1 MRRGGIS
8 HLSFF
13 HFSMPQIDTALLKR
27 CQKRDQRAQSELYRL
42 CFEFLMPICY
52 RYAGNDDDAME
63 FLNMGFYKV
72 MANLKKYS
80 PKVPFEAWCK
90 RVVIN
95 TILDE
100 LRKKKRYRKHVSS
113 SDELLNFQTNEPMID
128 PEIDQETSADEI
140 YEDIRGLPRTTASV
154 FNLYAIDGYKHKEIA
169 KKLGISEGTSKWHYS
184 EAKKAL
190 RAKILS
196 RRKGRRATEEDVSPL
211 NPEKKKQEE
220 TTNDSTRTGLLG
232 QMLR

>member
-1 MRRGGIS
+1 MS
-8 HLSFF
+8 
-13 HFSMPQIDTALLKR
+13 QIDTALLKR

-42 CFEFLMPICY
+42 CFVFLMPICY
-52 RYAGNDDDAME
+52 RYAGSEDDAME

-72 MANLKKYS
+72 ISNLKKYS
-80 PKVPFEAWCK
+80 PKIPFEAWCK

-113 SDELLNFQTNEPMID
+113 SDELLEFQSNEPMID

-140 YEDIRGLPRTTASV
+140 YEDIRHLPRTTASV

-184 EAKKAL
+184 EAKKRL
-190 RAKILS
+190 KAKILA
-196 RRKGRRATEEDVSPL
+196 RRQGNRKSEEEEQPL
-211 NPEKKKQEE
+211 NSEKKKQEE
-220 TTNDSTRTGLLG
+220 PINESRRTGLMG
-232 QMLR
+232 QLLRR